1 MFIGRSRFLVIA
13 CSLFVCAGFAAA
25 EEEVKTKSV
34 TFFNDSASLDVPT
47 SFESA
52 PPKSRMLQY
61 EFKVGEEDKA
71 ARLTMMA
78 AGGGVDPNIKRWK
91 GQFSGGDPK
100 EQKSEK
106 IQVDG
111 WDVHIVDCS
120 GSFSE
125 RMGGPFAGGKV
136 VQRENWAMLGGI
148 IAQPEGRLFFVKLTG
163 PAETV
168 KANRKAFVA
177 MLKSLKH

>member
-1 MFIGRSRFLVIA
+1 MILRRSQSFVLV
-13 CSLFVCAGFAAA
+13 CSLFAFAGLAAA
-25 EEEVKTKSV
+25 EEVKTKKIM
-34 TFFNDSASLDVPT
+34 FFDDAASLEVPT
-47 SFESA
+47 SFKTS

-61 EFKVGEEDKA
+61 EFKVGEEDKS

-91 GQFSGGDPK
+91 GQFAGGDPK
-100 EQKSEK
+100 AQKSEK
-106 IQVDG
+106 IDVDG

-120 GSFSE
+120 GSYAE
-125 RMGGPFAGGKV
+125 RMGGGPFAGGKV
-136 VQRENWAMLGGI
+136 VQREDYAMVGAI
-148 IAQPEGRLFFVKLTG
+148 IAQPEGRLYFLKMIG

-168 KANRKAFVA
+168 KANRKTFVN